1 MQHFAYEAKC
11 CTVSCLTEEKLF
23 CMVKEMFKILDRIF
37 KIEENRSTLK
47 KEVIGGFT
55 TFATMSYIIF
65 VQPLVLS
72 AIGMDKGAVFVATCL
87 SAAFATLLMA
97 ILANYP
103 IALAPA
109 MGHNFYFVY
118 MVCLGMGINWQ
129 TALGANFISGAIFI
143 ALVFFGLREK
153 LINAVPASLKS
164 AIAVGIGLLIALIG
178 FEWAGIVVKN
188 PGTIIGLGNF
198 KNPYTLLSFLGIFVI
213 SLLMARRIKGAIII
227 GILLNAALA
236 LLLGLVKFEGFI
248 SPIPSIK
255 PTFLKLNI
263 ASALNWRMLGVIFTL
278 LFLDLFD
285 TVGTLIGIGKEGG
298 FLKEGKLPR
307 AKKALLSD
315 ALGTVGGT
323 LLGTSTV
330 TSYIESSTGVAEGAR
345 TGLASLITALLFLAS
360 LFLYPLVKII
370 AAGFTIKSI
379 TLYPII
385 APALIVVGVLM
396 MNQAKN
402 INWSDFTES
411 IPAFLTITIIAFSF
425 SITEGISCGFIF
437 YCLLKAL
444 SGRRKEVSPL
454 VAIFAFLFI
463 LRYIFLK

>member
-1 MQHFAYEAKC
+1 
-11 CTVSCLTEEKLF
+11 
-23 CMVKEMFKILDRIF
+23 
-37 KIEENRSTLK
+37 
-47 KEVIGGFT
+47 
-55 TFATMSYIIF
+55 
-65 VQPLVLS
+65 
-72 AIGMDKGAVFVATCL
+72 
-87 SAAFATLLMA
+87 
-97 ILANYP
+97 
-103 IALAPA
+103 
-109 MGHNFYFVY
+109 
-118 MVCLGMGINWQ
+118 
-129 TALGANFISGAIFI
+129 
-143 ALVFFGLREK
+143 
-153 LINAVPASLKS
+153 
-164 AIAVGIGLLIALIG
+164 
-178 FEWAGIVVKN
+178 
-188 PGTIIGLGNF
+188 
-198 KNPYTLLSFLGIFVI
+198 
-213 SLLMARRIKGAIII
+213 
-227 GILLNAALA
+227 
-236 LLLGLVKFEGFI
+236 
-248 SPIPSIK
+248 
-255 PTFLKLNI
+255 
-263 ASALNWRMLGVIFTL
+263 MLGVIFTL

-345 TGLASLITALLFLAS
+345 TGLASLITALLFLSS

-370 AAGFTIKSI
+370 AAGFTTKSI

-454 VAIFAFLFI
+454 VATFALLFI